1 MLPKIVRSPGYRSA
15 FIRACLVATTLP
27 LLACSS
33 GGGTGSL
40 VVNWTVNSTTDAAVC
55 DQNVGWV
62 VVELRDAAGN
72 HSIKNGPCH
81 VFSTVFGS
89 ISSEAYTLSAY
100 MFNAGNDKTLSTVN
114 PQVVGLSADVAT
126 AVNIDFPI
134 AATE

>member
-1 MLPKIVRSPGYRSA
+1 MLPRIVRTPGFRSA
-15 FIRACLVATTLP
+15 FICVWFVSTTLP

-55 DQNVGWV
+55 DQNIGWA

-72 HSIKNGPCH
+72 HSTQNGPCH
-81 VFSTVFGS
+81 AFSTDFSS

-100 MFNAGNDKTLSTVN
+100 MFNAGNDATLSTVTPRGVN
-114 PQVVGLSADVAT
+114 LSADVAT
-126 AVNIDFPI
+126 TVTIDFPI
-134 AATE
+134 TATE